1 MVHEHKLVYLGEHDE
16 GWGKF
21 ALRWCRECG
30 LLYEDFGD
38 GHFATMTPSW
48 AKKKLEEAEQ
58 VKYRFVLGEQF
69 KAKPKSKNR
78 LGRSL
83 ADMLGSSCKEK
94 P

>member
-16 GWGKF
+16 GWGQR

-30 LLYEDFGD
+30 LLFEDFGEGRHAVMIPTWSKD
-38 GHFATMTPSW
+38 RLGKA
-48 AKKKLEEAEQ
+48 EAI
-58 VKYRFVLGEQF
+58 KYRYVLGEQF

-83 ADMLGSSCKEK
+83 KDLLGSSCKGSS
-94 P
+94 